1 MFGLLGFLPCFILA
15 KILKSFGLLR
25 IPLEVEV
32 AGLDHPVHKEEADQV
47 RELIAAEREEF
58 RAASR

>member
-1 MFGLLGFLPCFILA
+1 M
-15 KILKSFGLLR
+15 SFGLLR
-25 IPLEVEV
+25 IPLEVVV